1 VSALEDDLVGFFMLS
16 IAGIMVSNSQSICVV
31 VVVVVVVVVESSILF
46 DENVWL
52 ASAVNGREL

>member
-31 VVVVVVVVVESSILF
+31 VVVVVVVVESSILF